1 VSGLTPMNGNVLL
14 DTTVVVAHL
23 RGDAAL
29 TARLQQAD
37 ALYLP
42 LTALGELY
50 YGAYRSRN
58 TAKHLA
64 QIREFLKGVVV
75 LQPAEATANSYGQ
88 IKAELAQAGTPIPQ
102 NDIWIAALAKEYQL
116 PLAARDEHFQSVAGL
131 NLLAW

>member
-1 VSGLTPMNGNVLL
+1 VNGNVLL
-14 DTTVVVAHL
+14 DTTIVVAHW

-29 TARLQQAD
+29 TTNLQQAN

-58 TAKHLA
+58 PAKGLA
-64 QIREFLKGVVV
+64 QIREFLTAVIV
-75 LQPAEATANSYGQ
+75 LHPGETTADNYGQ
-88 IKAELAQAGTPIPQ
+88 IKAALAQAGTPIPQ
-102 NDIWIAALAKEYQL
+102 NDIWIAAFAKEYQL
-116 PLAARDEHFQSVAGL
+116 SLAARDDHFKLVGGL

>member
-1 VSGLTPMNGNVLL
+1 MNGNVLL

-42 LTALGELY
+42 LTALGELC

-58 TAKHLA
+58 ATKHLA

-75 LQPAEATANSYGQ
+75 LHPADGTADSYGQ
-88 IKAELAQAGTPIPQ
+88 IKAALAQAGTPVPQ

-116 PLAARDEHFQSVAGL
+116 PLAARDEHFRLIQGL

>member
-1 VSGLTPMNGNVLL
+1 MNGNVLL
-14 DTTVVVAHL
+14 DTTIVVAHL

-29 TARLQQAD
+29 TAKLQQAN

-50 YGAYRSRN
+50 YGAYRSKN
-58 TAKHLA
+58 PTKGLA
-64 QIREFLKGVVV
+64 QIREFLKAVIV
-75 LQPAEATANSYGQ
+75 LHPGETTADNYGQ
-88 IKAELAQAGTPIPQ
+88 IKAALAQAGTPIPQ

-116 PLAARDEHFQSVAGL
+116 SLAARDDHFKLVPGL

>member
-1 VSGLTPMNGNVLL
+1 MNGNILL

-29 TARLQQAD
+29 TARLQQAN

-50 YGAYRSRN
+50 YGAYRSQN
-58 TAKHLA
+58 AAKSLA
-64 QIREFLKGVVV
+64 QVREFLKAVVV
-75 LQPAEATANSYGQ
+75 LHPAETTAECYGQ
-88 IKAELAQAGTPIPQ
+88 IKTALAQAGTPIPQ

-116 PLAARDEHFQSVAGL
+116 PLAARDDHFKLVPCL
-131 NLLAW
+131 NLLVW